1 MVGCWNTGHEVI
13 TRRLLFWDYKER
25 GKWWHPCTWSEVRD
39 EEYKIT
45 LRRATFYFKDFFT
58 RQRHL
63 QWPKA
68 QPPAIEP
75 FCSKLCMW
83 WVSSSVF
90 LLRALTKGIPHG
102 LPEICLLLQPST
114 AVFMDPSCSHSSK
127 WLPGSINQ
135 KNLCFQLYLPRS
147 VFMHLLRWTG
157 QFSAE
162 TQLFRAPCSAL

>member
-1 MVGCWNTGHEVI
+1 M
-13 TRRLLFWDYKER
+13 FWDYKER
-25 GKWWHPCTWSEVRD
+25 GKCWHPCTWSEVRD

-83 WVSSSVF
+83 RVSSFVF

-102 LPEICLLLQPST
+102 LPEICLLLHPST
-114 AVFMDPSCSHSSK
+114 AVFMDPS
-127 WLPGSINQ
+127 WLPQLKMATRINQ
-135 KNLCFQLYLPRS
+135 SKKLVLSTLSSSFCVYAFIALEWS
-147 VFMHLLRWTG
+147 VF
-157 QFSAE
+157 
-162 TQLFRAPCSAL
+162 C